1 MFGTLVCLHVEKD
14 EIFDLAGIVR
24 RKKQLIPYLTS
35 LLKEMSAEG
44 ATPTATGGAWRA
56 RVTRPFSRRRSRSVA
71 AAC

>member
-35 LLKEMSAEG
+35 LFKEMSAEG
-44 ATPTATGGAWRA
+44 ATPTATGGA
-56 RVTRPFSRRRSRSVA
+56 
-71 AAC
+71 